1 MYTKTGFNLEIRF
14 NCYSNAVKLYSKVW
28 IMISHILSQKSS
40 QFSKNSEYQDSDLS
54 SDDENSVDS
63 VRNKLKLLRENQFKK
78 PIDVSTSI
86 KNNNVSSKFTEP
98 IDQNKKIMTDLFGE
112 DDDDNKDDD
121 ELFLKSIQDNT
132 IIEPTSFISKP
143 ANKNTESTL
152 IVTPPTTQKN
162 QVSNFYF

>member
-1 MYTKTGFNLEIRF
+1 
-14 NCYSNAVKLYSKVW
+14 
-28 IMISHILSQKSS
+28 MISHILSQKSS

-54 SDDENSVDS
+54 SDV
-63 VRNKLKLLRENQFKK
+63 KK